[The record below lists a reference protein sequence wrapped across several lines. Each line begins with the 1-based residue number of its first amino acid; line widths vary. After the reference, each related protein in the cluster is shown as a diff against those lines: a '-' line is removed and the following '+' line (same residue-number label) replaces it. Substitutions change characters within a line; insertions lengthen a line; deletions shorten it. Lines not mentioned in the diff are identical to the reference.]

1 MTIEEKKSK
10 VRELV
15 ARFREMEIKAAKK
28 EFQASDVAETFKDAD
43 ETVAEIERYRE
54 FLANDEDYEGG
65 FVDLSPELLA
75 RLPKQLSTVSI
86 LIIPPWE
93 FDDKLT
99 DEEFARRY
107 DSLYDEAEG
116 RMADPEELLENFCIQ
131 ALCLRNRTDEYPR
144 QFRIFKSLNEMCRM
158 GASVMRECENR
169 ELAKRWIELGE
180 AVAEVNNS
188 YRLALSEERARA
200 LTDELRRLARETTL
214 ELKYQ
219 GLPAVEELK
228 RQE

>member
-131 ALCLRNRTDEYPR
+131 ALCLRDRTDEYPR

-169 ELAKRWIELGE
+169 ELAKRWIKLAEKTAKVNDRLMKCLKAEEAEEVVRELGE
-180 AVAEVNNS
+180 
-188 YRLALSEERARA
+188 LSE
-200 LTDELRRLARETTL
+200 ETTL
-214 ELKYQ
+214 ELKYL
-219 GLPAVEELK
+219 GLPTVEELK
-228 RQE
+228 REE